1 MTKWHLNSATQ
12 PIVYPAQPQK
22 GEEKDET
29 SILGKVHPSTIQMEG
44 HNWSNEIIKRKR
56 SLMYKDQKKKEENS
70 KREWEKK
77 ILKEKSDFV
86 FH

>member
-1 MTKWHLNSATQ
+1 
-12 PIVYPAQPQK
+12 
-22 GEEKDET
+22 
-29 SILGKVHPSTIQMEG
+29 
-44 HNWSNEIIKRKR
+44 
-56 SLMYKDQKKKEENS
+56 MYKDQKKKDENS